1 MSHLTTAATVHPVSE
16 LDDLVDGA
24 TMTGIEPVVDWV
36 RRAEDGDEAAV
47 AYADR
52 MGAYYEA
59 TGDKSVIGKH
69 VYGGVI
75 AGKAYLAHV
84 SEIDFDS
91 LESVEA
97 DLD

>member
-1 MSHLTTAATVHPVSE
+1 
-16 LDDLVDGA
+16 
-24 TMTGIEPVVDWV
+24 
-36 RRAEDGDEAAV
+36 
-47 AYADR
+47 

-59 TGDKSVIGKH
+59 TGDKSIIGKH